1 MLSKIRDKTQG
12 IFATFILILVVVP
25 FALWGINSYFDS
37 GSKINVAKAGDIDIS
52 QIKYRREMDRLRGRV
67 EPAVLDNPQ
76 FKQRVVDSLIDEA
89 LLAHD
94 AARQGYRLSDA
105 RLALTIRTLP
115 YFQREGKFDP
125 TLYEITLRREGMS
138 PHEFE
143 TRIREEG
150 LMVQVQAGLAES
162 GIVTSSEG
170 TELVRLLS
178 QQRETAYVV
187 LSPETFM
194 SKTSVSGPDIEQY
207 YSSHTE
213 LFQIPEQVRVEY
225 LRFSAG
231 DLNTGGQPTEDE
243 LKKAYSDEAAR
254 YVVPEKRRASHI
266 LIPLPARATDEQTGQ
281 ALAKIEE
288 VAKQARAGTDFATL
302 AKKYSAD
309 SATAGQ
315 GGDLGEV
322 RRGGAL
328 PKEIETA
335 VYSLKPGEISQPVR
349 STYGYHLVKLTGL
362 VAEKRRPFADVRKEL
377 VELVRRRK
385 GEEKY
390 FELSEKFRN
399 LVYEQPDSLAP
410 AAKALGL
417 TIQKSDWFTRAGGPG
432 IAANPK
438 VAQAAFEPDV
448 LAQVRNSDAIEISG
462 DSLVA
467 IRVTDKKPAGR
478 KPLAE
483 VRAEIERVLRQERA
497 RLEMAKLG
505 EEWLREL
512 RAGGSLE
519 ALARKGGFKYQP
531 PKNVSH
537 LSPGTV
543 DARVAEAVFRMPRPE
558 SGKPAYD
565 LVDLGA
571 QGYAVLALLQVR
583 DMSGKPED
591 AALEKA
597 RSLLSTR
604 RGPDYYANYR
614 AGLKQKAKIKIFQ
627 DQL

>member
-1 MLSKIRDKTQG
+1 MLSTIRDKTQG

-37 GSKINVAKAGDIDIS
+37 GSKINVARAGDIDIS
-52 QIKYRREMDRLRGRV
+52 QVKYRREMDRLRGRV

-76 FKQRVVDSLIDEA
+76 FKQRVLDSLIDEA

-94 AARQGYRLSDA
+94 AEKQGYRLSDA
-105 RLALTIRTLP
+105 RLAQTIRGLP
-115 YFQREGKFDP
+115 YFQREGKFDS
-125 TLYEITLRREGMS
+125 TLYEATLRREGMS

-150 LMVQVQAGLAES
+150 LMVQVQAGLTES
-162 GIVTSSEG
+162 GMVTSSDAV
-170 TELVRLLS
+170 ELARLLS

-194 SKTSVSGPDIEQY
+194 SQTSVSAQEVEQY

-231 DLNTGGQPTEDE
+231 DLNAGGQPTEDE
-243 LKKAYSDEAAR
+243 LKRAYSDEAAR

-266 LIPLPARATDEQTGQ
+266 LIPLPAKATDDQTKQ
-281 ALAKIEE
+281 TLAKIDD
-288 VAKQARAGTDFATL
+288 VARQARAGTDFATL

-328 PKEIETA
+328 PKELETA

-362 VAEKRRPFADVRKEL
+362 VPEKRKPFADVRKEL

-417 TIQKSDWFTRAGGPG
+417 MIQKSDWFTRAGGPG

-438 VAQAAFEPDV
+438 LAQAAFEPDV

-462 DSLVA
+462 DTLVA

-483 VRAEIERVLRQERA
+483 VRAEIERVLRQERSK
-497 RLEMAKLG
+497 LEANKLAEG
-505 EEWLREL
+505 WLREL

-519 ALARKGGFKYQP
+519 ALAKKRGFKYQP
-531 PKNVSH
+531 PKDVSRQA
-537 LSPGTV
+537 PGGV
-543 DARVAEAVFRMPRPE
+543 DARVAEAAFRMPRPE
-558 SGKPAYD
+558 GGKPVYD
-565 LVDLGA
+565 LADLGT

-583 DMSGKPED
+583 DMSGKPD
-591 AALEKA
+591 SAVLEKT
-597 RSLLSTR
+597 RSLLSAR
-604 RGPDYYANYR
+604 RSTDYYANYR
-614 AGLKQKAKIKIFQ
+614 AGLKQKTKIKIFP

>member
-1 MLSKIRDKTQG
+1 MLSTIRDKTQG
-12 IFATFILILVVVP
+12 IFATLILVLVVVP

-37 GSKINVAKAGDIDIS
+37 GSKINVAKAGDIHIG
-52 QIKYRREMDRLRGRV
+52 QGKYRRELDRLRGRV
-67 EPAVLDNPQ
+67 EPAVLDTPQ
-76 FKQRVVDSLIDEA
+76 FKQKVLDSLIDVA

-94 AARQGYRLSDA
+94 AEKQGYRLSDA
-105 RLALTIRTLP
+105 RLAQIIRQLP
-115 YFQREGKFDP
+115 YFQREGKFDSA
-125 TLYEITLRREGMS
+125 LYDAMLRREGMN

-143 TRIREEG
+143 TSIRDRS
-150 LMVQVQAGLAES
+150 LMFQVQSGLAES
-162 GIVTSSEG
+162 GIVTPG
-170 TELVRLLS
+170 DVAELAQLLS

-187 LSPETFM
+187 LNPEMVMPRTA
-194 SKTSVSGPDIEQY
+194 VSGPEIEQY
-207 YSSHTE
+207 YSSHPE

-231 DLNTGGQPTEDE
+231 DLKTGGQPTEDE
-243 LKKAYSDEAAR
+243 LKRAYAEEAAR
-254 YVVPEKRRASHI
+254 YVIPEKRRASHI
-266 LIPLPARATDEQTGQ
+266 LIPLPLQ
-281 ALAKIEE
+281 ASEDQIKQAQAKIDD

-302 AKKYSAD
+302 ARKYSAD
-309 SATAGQ
+309 SVTAGH

-322 RRGGAL
+322 RREAL
-328 PKEIETA
+328 PKELETA
-335 VYSLKPGEISQPVR
+335 IYSLKPGEISQPVR

-362 VAEKRRPFADVRKEL
+362 VPEKRKSFADVRKEL
-377 VELVRRRK
+377 VEVVQRRK
-385 GEEKY
+385 SEEKY

-438 VAQAAFEPDV
+438 VVQAAFEPDV
-448 LAQVRNSDAIEISG
+448 LGQVRNSDAVEISS
-462 DSLVA
+462 DTLVA

-483 VRAEIERVLRQERA
+483 VRAEIERVVKQEQ
-497 RLEMAKLG
+497 AKQETG
-505 EEWLREL
+505 KIAEEWLRDL

-519 ALARKGGFKYQP
+519 ALAKKRGFKYQP
-531 PKNVSH
+531 PKVVSRE
-537 LSPGTV
+537 SPGGV
-543 DARVAEAVFRMPRPE
+543 DPRVAEAVFRMPQPE
-558 SGKPAYD
+558 GGKPVYD

-583 DMSGKPED
+583 DTSGRPD
-591 AALEKA
+591 NAALEKA
-597 RSLLSTR
+597 RSLLVTR
-604 RGPDYYANYR
+604 RGPDYYADYQ
-614 AGLKQKAKIKIFQ
+614 AGLKQKAKVKIYP